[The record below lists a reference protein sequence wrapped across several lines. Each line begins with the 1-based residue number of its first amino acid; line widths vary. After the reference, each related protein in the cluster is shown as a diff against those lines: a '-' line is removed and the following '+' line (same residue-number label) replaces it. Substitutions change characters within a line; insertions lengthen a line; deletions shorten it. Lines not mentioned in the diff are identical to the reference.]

1 MLRMH
6 CSQVKVSIIFAL
18 LCLLNLPLANA
29 QNSLI
34 FLDQGS
40 EWTEE
45 RRQRYYTQDQGSQI
59 IPLRWIVALDHDGKP
74 FMDQHLN
81 RYGYLANPNSEFP
94 SLPVGF
100 TVAKGDSGR
109 VLGMTCAA
117 CHTRQIIVDGKQY
130 RADGGPAIVDFQ
142 SFLSD
147 LKQAVEHV
155 IEDDNAFNTF
165 AQRVLG
171 PSPSEGE
178 KQQLNNELQQWF
190 LPYSTLIERSL
201 PTPAWGPSRLDAV
214 SMIFNRLAGLDL
226 GEPPTYL
233 IPENI
238 QVANAPVRYPFLWN
252 AARQDFTQWPGFASN
267 GNFIF
272 GLSRNLGEV
281 FGVFADFRPIR
292 DDSRILGINYLH
304 KNSANFHGLTELEQL
319 IWKIGPPQWPWA
331 IDQDLAEQGY
341 TIFSRPTAQ
350 GGCVECHGIK
360 PGQFRSLTH
369 QDKIWATP
377 LLDVGTDS
385 LEHHI
390 LERTVKTGV
399 LEGANIPLL
408 KSQGLKAEDTAFN
421 VLGLAVIGSI
431 LQHYNPLDRWENHLV
446 SDIENELGI
455 NHKLNKHLA
464 NAFRKPVEVVQLQQA
479 NSNNSVQKYPYES
492 RVLEGIWAAAPYLHN
507 GSVPTLAELLKPAEQ
522 RISQFKI
529 GPNYDI
535 ENIGL
540 ATEQTHFDY
549 TLNTTDCSKRNSGN
563 SRCGHEFGTNLSPA
577 EKDALLEYL
586 KTL

>member
-1 MLRMH
+1 MMLRMH
-6 CSQVKVSIIFAL
+6 WNQVKTIAMVAL
-18 LCLLNLPLANA
+18 LCLLNIPIASAND
-29 QNSLI
+29 SPI

-59 IPLRWIVALDHDGKP
+59 IPLRWIVSLEHDGKP
-74 FMDQHLN
+74 FMDQHLS

-100 TVAKGDSGR
+100 TVAKGGSGR

-142 SFLSD
+142 SFLND

-171 PSPSEGE
+171 PSPSESE
-178 KQQLNNELQQWF
+178 KQQLNNELQQWL

-281 FGVFADFRPIR
+281 FGVFADFRPVR

-319 IWKIGPPQWPWA
+319 IWKIGPPQ
-331 IDQDLAEQGY
+331 
-341 TIFSRPTAQ
+341 
-350 GGCVECHGIK
+350 
-360 PGQFRSLTH
+360 
-369 QDKIWATP
+369 
-377 LLDVGTDS
+377 
-385 LEHHI
+385 
-390 LERTVKTGV
+390 
-399 LEGANIPLL
+399 
-408 KSQGLKAEDTAFN
+408 
-421 VLGLAVIGSI
+421 
-431 LQHYNPLDRWENHLV
+431 
-446 SDIENELGI
+446 
-455 NHKLNKHLA
+455 
-464 NAFRKPVEVVQLQQA
+464 
-479 NSNNSVQKYPYES
+479 
-492 RVLEGIWAAAPYLHN
+492 
-507 GSVPTLAELLKPAEQ
+507 
-522 RISQFKI
+522 
-529 GPNYDI
+529 
-535 ENIGL
+535 
-540 ATEQTHFDY
+540 
-549 TLNTTDCSKRNSGN
+549 
-563 SRCGHEFGTNLSPA
+563 
-577 EKDALLEYL
+577 
-586 KTL
+586 